1 MIDCPSSFACS
12 LSASML
18 AGWVMLSYATSAQ
31 GSPSQCLGP
40 IDESTELTSGEGDD
54 GDAEAGE
61 EVPEPVGAQ
70 RDEG

>member
-1 MIDCPSSFACS
+1 
-12 LSASML
+12 ML